1 MAKQS
6 KRPPSAP
13 PASVTGSV
21 AAPRRPRPTPR
32 IRIRDALRGGYEM
45 FAFVVTG
52 LEALLQLFVG
62 RLPRMRPPPPLPPL
76 PAPEADPPAD
86 RTVAPY
92 PIMD

>member
-1 MAKQS
+1 MAKPS
-6 KRPPSAP
+6 NRPHS
-13 PASVTGSV
+13 
-21 AAPRRPRPTPR
+21 TPWTR
-32 IRIRDALRGGYEM
+32 VRAALRGGYEM

-62 RLPRMRPPPPLPPL
+62 RLPRLKPPPPLPPL
-76 PAPEADPPAD
+76 PEPEAAPPAD